1 MDGKRVI
8 GIDLGGTKILAGV
21 VDDRGQVERR
31 REYPTPTG
39 SQDELLGGLDTAI
52 AELLTVDIAALGFG
66 LPSPID
72 QKAGRALQAVNIP
85 LDESVD
91 FRGRMRERFDLPVGI
106 ENDANAAAYAEF
118 RFGAARD
125 VETMVMLTLGT
136 GCGGGAVVDGK
147 LFRGWAEFGHMVI
160 VHDGIPCQGTCTG
173 RGHLEP
179 YVTGVAATKLA
190 HAEFGPAVDA
200 HRLVRLANEGE
211 QRAIEILDGIGRH
224 LGSGIGTLVNI
235 FNPELV
241 VIGGGFA
248 AAGRLRA
255 RAGSCG
261 HAPRS
266 PRSCGRPDP
275 DRPGRARDRRRV
287 DRRRSRRVRRGRV
300 SGSRGLRDADRE
312 PGRRH
317 PARSRGAALG

>member
-1 MDGKRVI
+1 LDGIRVI
-8 GIDLGGTKILAGV
+8 GVDLGGTKILAGV

-31 REYPTPTG
+31 REYPTPTA
-39 SQDELLGGLDTAI
+39 SQDELLAGLDAAI
-52 AELLTVDIAALGFG
+52 EELLTDDIAALGFG

-136 GCGGGAVVDGK
+136 GCGGGAVADGK

-190 HAEFGPAVDA
+190 QAEFGPAVDA

-248 AAGRLRA
+248 AAGDFVL
-255 RAGSCG
+255 
-261 HAPRS
+261 
-266 PRSCGRPDP
+266 
-275 DRPGRARDRRRV
+275 
-287 DRRRSRRVRRGRV
+287 
-300 SGSRGLRDADRE
+300 E
-312 PGRRH
+312 
-317 PARSRGAALG
+317 PAREVMRREALAHAGDRIPIVRAQLGTAAGLIGAGLVAFDAVG